1 MIRVLTPI
9 RKTWLWLLML
19 LMCAPSLQAKRVNEA
34 SAANIAKRFIRLAD
48 KGVKRMMPA
57 KAAKQSSE
65 EQPYYIFTGADGKG
79 FVIVAADDV
88 ARPVLGYSVD
98 GVISDNAE
106 LPAPMEDWLSSVSKQ
121 IMQAREQGV
130 TQTAEVAQ
138 EWNADSVG
146 TTIVQLQT
154 AQWNQFAPYNNQ
166 CPMDKGSRSITGCA
180 CTAHAILMKYYGY
193 PLAGR
198 GTTPA
203 YITNTKK
210 ILVPERDL
218 NHAYDWDNMPM
229 EYLNGQYNEEQANSV
244 AMLMADI
251 GAAIQADYAKEV
263 TQAAVGKSGLYK
275 YFDYY
280 PGKLKQKDDFDTED
294 WYQMLREELDKS
306 RPVIYRAVDVADGE
320 GHIFLLD
327 GYTDKNF
334 FGVNWG
340 WGGYGNG
347 YFTLDAM
354 HVENYKY
361 DTGQLASFS
370 CVPMPNYEGGDVAQ
384 VGNMKYPS
392 LVVAIDD
399 APDGVPTT
407 IEMLNDEEILQMLV
421 PEKKDVAIHLNDNS
435 IKIKFGIINLGR
447 LSVTGTDS
455 SLISCQNNN
464 EVFSN
469 YGVLDINGGT
479 YKNTLQEAP
488 QGETD
493 YRRCLWSD
501 VNTQTRISNATFEAG
516 GQVICTNG
524 RLIIESGTYTCTGNS
539 IVVSNFSTTDSMKIL
554 GGNFINNATSFSGND
569 SRCSLWSTQ
578 NSKTYVGNASFT
590 NKRGTHNMFF
600 HGLAEIDGAV
610 VETEIGNFGCV
621 VGQTGNVLMDDC
633 RMAAKVNFYALE
645 GGKVSCKGGLYSTMV
660 NKSFLAD
667 GYQCVANTQEET
679 SGKYP
684 YRVQQIVIDG
694 LRQALQDEGKTA
706 NLYYDAKGMQQ
717 SGIKRGMNIIRRSD
731 GKTVKVFS
739 K

>member
-34 SAANIAKRFIRLAD
+34 SAAHIAKRFIRLAD

-88 ARPVLGYSVD
+88 ARPILGYSVD

-154 AQWNQFAPYNNQ
+154 AKWNQFAPYNNQ

-275 YFDYY
+275 YFDY
-280 PGKLKQKDDFDTED
+280 
-294 WYQMLREELDKS
+294 
-306 RPVIYRAVDVADGE
+306 
-320 GHIFLLD
+320 
-327 GYTDKNF
+327 
-334 FGVNWG
+334 
-340 WGGYGNG
+340 
-347 YFTLDAM
+347 
-354 HVENYKY
+354 
-361 DTGQLASFS
+361 
-370 CVPMPNYEGGDVAQ
+370 
-384 VGNMKYPS
+384 
-392 LVVAIDD
+392 
-399 APDGVPTT
+399 
-407 IEMLNDEEILQMLV
+407 
-421 PEKKDVAIHLNDNS
+421 
-435 IKIKFGIINLGR
+435 
-447 LSVTGTDS
+447 
-455 SLISCQNNN
+455 
-464 EVFSN
+464 
-469 YGVLDINGGT
+469 
-479 YKNTLQEAP
+479 
-488 QGETD
+488 
-493 YRRCLWSD
+493 
-501 VNTQTRISNATFEAG
+501 
-516 GQVICTNG
+516 
-524 RLIIESGTYTCTGNS
+524 
-539 IVVSNFSTTDSMKIL
+539 
-554 GGNFINNATSFSGND
+554 
-569 SRCSLWSTQ
+569 
-578 NSKTYVGNASFT
+578 
-590 NKRGTHNMFF
+590 
-600 HGLAEIDGAV
+600 
-610 VETEIGNFGCV
+610 
-621 VGQTGNVLMDDC
+621 
-633 RMAAKVNFYALE
+633 
-645 GGKVSCKGGLYSTMV
+645 
-660 NKSFLAD
+660 
-667 GYQCVANTQEET
+667 
-679 SGKYP
+679 
-684 YRVQQIVIDG
+684 
-694 LRQALQDEGKTA
+694 
-706 NLYYDAKGMQQ
+706 
-717 SGIKRGMNIIRRSD
+717 
-731 GKTVKVFS
+731 
-739 K
+739 